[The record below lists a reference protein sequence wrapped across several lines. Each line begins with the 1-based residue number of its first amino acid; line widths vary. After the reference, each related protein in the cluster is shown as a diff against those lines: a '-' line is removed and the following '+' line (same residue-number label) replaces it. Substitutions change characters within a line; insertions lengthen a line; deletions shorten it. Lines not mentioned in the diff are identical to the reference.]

1 MRQHQSKDCA
11 IDATAK
17 SQGSILHMFD
27 SRSGRAP
34 SSRRHAA
41 SEEGHGKNGVQV
53 GRNRQTGDG
62 LLRMRQQA
70 RQQDDGARAPGL
82 QHL

>member
-1 MRQHQSKDCA
+1 MRQRQSKHCA
-11 IDATAK
+11 INPTAK
-17 SQGSILHMFD
+17 SQRLSVHMID

-41 SEEGHGKNGVQV
+41 SEEGHGEDGVQV
-53 GRNRQTGDG
+53 GRDRQTGDG